1 VLPALKR
8 RFDPVREV
16 LLKAVMRLWPKT
28 LFGQL
33 TLILVSGTLA
43 IQLLSS
49 SIWFDV
55 RYAQVLEAPV
65 RLMAS
70 RTAQLISQNS
80 CIPGQ
85 PQTAPAHYTANC
97 LATKPDTQP
106 DNHRAARRTALL
118 LKQALAYELGQ
129 EPVVEMIN
137 VDLTDASGQPLVW
150 RSLFG
155 LQTATAH
162 VDFAVPL
169 ADGHWLSIEAHELQG
184 WSGES
189 AWALIADY
197 ILRVYVVRI
206 IGVIGMCWL
215 AVRLCLRP
223 LKRLSDAANALGD
236 NLDQAPLAIEGPLEV
251 RQAAQTFNA
260 MQKQIIAMVNDQSFF
275 LAAVSH
281 DLRTPLTRMRLRIE
295 RLSDLDQRE
304 RLKQN
309 IYQMDRMITQVL
321 VYLQSAGQHT
331 YQFIDVDSVLR
342 NLCTELSTPKEP
354 LPVSGR
360 GGMICANGVLVHRCL
375 QNLLVNAQ
383 AYARE
388 ITIEVERSSNGVTL
402 RINDRGPGI
411 AQSVLQSVTDPFVR
425 AETSRNDQSG
435 GFGLGLSIAKR
446 IAVSHKGSLSLS
458 NREGGGLTVCVYFP
472 LNNKEGASPP
482 AKTARID
489 T

>member
-1 VLPALKR
+1 MSPALKR
-8 RFDPVREV
+8 RFSPVRD
-16 LLKAVMRLWPKT
+16 LLMKGVMRLWPKT

-70 RTAQLISQNS
+70 RTAPLIDQPG
-80 CIPGQ
+80 CLPGQ
-85 PQTAPAHYTANC
+85 PQKAPANYTVRCMAAN
-97 LATKPDTQP
+97 PDSQP
-106 DNHRAARRTALL
+106 ENNRAARRTALL
-118 LKQALAYELGQ
+118 LKQALAYELGH
-129 EPVVEMIN
+129 EPTVEMIE
-137 VDLTDASGQPLVW
+137 VDLTDAQGQPLVW

-162 VDFAVPL
+162 IDFAVPL
-169 ADGHWLSIEAHELQG
+169 ADGHWLSIEGHELQG

-236 NLDQAPLAIEGPLEV
+236 NLDQKPLAVEGPLEV

-260 MQKQIIAMVNDQSFF
+260 MQKQIVAMVNDQSFF

-309 IYQMDRMITQVL
+309 IYQMDKMITQVL
-321 VYLQSAGQHT
+321 VYLQSANQHT
-331 YQFIDVDSVLR
+331 CQFIDVDSVLR
-342 NLCTELSTPKEP
+342 NLCAELSTPAEP

-360 GGMICANGVLVHRCL
+360 GGMIYANGVLLHRCL

-383 AYARE
+383 AYACD
-388 ITIEVERSSNGVTL
+388 ITLEVERSSSGVTL

-411 AQSVLQSVTDPFVR
+411 APAVLQSITDPFVR
-425 AETSRNDQSG
+425 ADHSRNDQSG

-446 IAVSHKGSLSLS
+446 IAVSHKGSLTLS
-458 NREGGGLTVCVYFP
+458 NREGGGLTACVF
-472 LNNKEGASPP
+472 LP
-482 AKTARID
+482 A
-489 T
+489 

>member
-1 VLPALKR
+1 MSPALKR
-8 RFDPVREV
+8 RLSPVRDL
-16 LLKAVMRLWPKT
+16 LLKGLRRLWPKT

-70 RTAQLISQNS
+70 RTAPLIDQPG
-80 CIPGQ
+80 CLPGQ
-85 PQTAPAHYTANC
+85 PQTAPANYTVTC
-97 LATKPDTQP
+97 LAAKPDSQP
-106 DNHRAARRTALL
+106 ENDRAARRTALL
-118 LKQALAYELGQ
+118 LKQALAYELGH
-129 EPVVEMIN
+129 EPTVEMIE
-137 VDLTDASGQPLVW
+137 VDLTDAEGQPLVW

-162 VDFAVPL
+162 IDFAVPL
-169 ADGHWLSIEAHELQG
+169 ADGHWLSIEGHELQG

-236 NLDQAPLAIEGPLEV
+236 NLDQKPLAVEGPLEV

-260 MQKQIIAMVNDQSFF
+260 MQKQIVAMVNDQSFF

-295 RLSDLDQRE
+295 RLSDVDQRE

-309 IYQMDRMITQVL
+309 IYQMDKMITQVL
-321 VYLQSAGQHT
+321 VYLQSANQHT
-331 YQFIDVDSVLR
+331 CQFIDVDSVLR
-342 NLCTELSTPKEP
+342 NLCAELSTPAEP
-354 LPVSGR
+354 LPISGR
-360 GGMICANGVLVHRCL
+360 GGMIYANGVLLHRCL

-383 AYARE
+383 AYARD
-388 ITIEVERSSNGVTL
+388 ITLEVERSSNGVTL

-411 AQSVLQSVTDPFVR
+411 APAVLQSITDPFVR
-425 AETSRNDQSG
+425 ADHSRNDQSG

-446 IAVSHKGSLSLS
+446 IAVSHKGSLTLS
-458 NREGGGLTVCVYFP
+458 NREGGGLTACVF
-472 LNNKEGASPP
+472 LP
-482 AKTARID
+482 AQ
-489 T
+489 

>member
-1 VLPALKR
+1 MSPALKR
-8 RFDPVREV
+8 RFSPVRD
-16 LLKAVMRLWPKT
+16 LLMKGVMRLWPKT

-70 RTAQLISQNS
+70 RTAPLIDQAG
-80 CIPGQ
+80 CLPGQ
-85 PQTAPAHYTANC
+85 PQKASANYTVRC
-97 LATKPDTQP
+97 LAAKPDSQP
-106 DNHRAARRTALL
+106 ENDRAARRTALL
-118 LKQALAYELGQ
+118 LKQALAYELGH
-129 EPVVEMIN
+129 EPTVEMIE
-137 VDLTDASGQPLVW
+137 VDLTDAQGQPLVW

-162 VDFAVPL
+162 IDFAVPL
-169 ADGHWLSIEAHELQG
+169 ADGHWLSIEGHELQG

-236 NLDQAPLAIEGPLEV
+236 NLDQKPLAVEGPLEV

-260 MQKQIIAMVNDQSFF
+260 MQKQIVAMVNDQSFF

-295 RLSDLDQRE
+295 RLSDVDQRE

-309 IYQMDRMITQVL
+309 IYQMDKMITQVL
-321 VYLQSAGQHT
+321 VYLQSANQHT
-331 YQFIDVDSVLR
+331 CQFIDVDSVLR
-342 NLCTELSTPKEP
+342 NLCAELSTAAEP

-360 GGMICANGVLVHRCL
+360 GGMIYANGVLLHRCL

-383 AYARE
+383 AYACD
-388 ITIEVERSSNGVTL
+388 ITLEVERSSSGVTL

-411 AQSVLQSVTDPFVR
+411 APAVLQSITDPFVR
-425 AETSRNDQSG
+425 ADHSRNDQSG

-446 IAVSHKGSLSLS
+446 IAISHKGSLTLS
-458 NREGGGLTVCVYFP
+458 NRDGGGLTACVF
-472 LNNKEGASPP
+472 LP
-482 AKTARID
+482 A
-489 T
+489 

>member
-1 VLPALKR
+1 MSPALKR
-8 RFDPVREV
+8 RFSPVRDL
-16 LLKAVMRLWPKT
+16 LLKGLRRLWPKT

-70 RTAQLISQNS
+70 RTAPLIDQPG
-80 CIPGQ
+80 CLPGQ
-85 PQTAPAHYTANC
+85 PQKAPANYTVRC
-97 LATKPDTQP
+97 LAAKPDSQP
-106 DNHRAARRTALL
+106 ENDRAARRTALL
-118 LKQALAYELGQ
+118 LKQALAYELGH
-129 EPVVEMIN
+129 EPTVEMIE
-137 VDLTDASGQPLVW
+137 VDLTDAEGQPLVW

-162 VDFAVPL
+162 IDFAVPL
-169 ADGHWLSIEAHELQG
+169 ADGHWLSIEGHELQG

-236 NLDQAPLAIEGPLEV
+236 NLDQKPLAVEGPLEV

-260 MQKQIIAMVNDQSFF
+260 MQKQIVAMVNDQSFF

-295 RLSDLDQRE
+295 RLSDVDQRE

-309 IYQMDRMITQVL
+309 IYQMDKMITQVL
-321 VYLQSAGQHT
+321 VYLQSANQHT
-331 YQFIDVDSVLR
+331 CQFIDVDSVLR
-342 NLCTELSTPKEP
+342 NLCAELSTPAEP

-360 GGMICANGVLVHRCL
+360 GGMIYANGVLLHRCL

-383 AYARE
+383 AYACD
-388 ITIEVERSSNGVTL
+388 ITLEVERSSSGVTL

-411 AQSVLQSVTDPFVR
+411 APAVLQSITDPFVR
-425 AETSRNDQSG
+425 ADHSRNDQSG

-446 IAVSHKGSLSLS
+446 IAVSHKGSLTLS
-458 NREGGGLTVCVYFP
+458 NREGGGLTACVF
-472 LNNKEGASPP
+472 LP
-482 AKTARID
+482 AQ
-489 T
+489 

>member
-1 VLPALKR
+1 
-8 RFDPVREV
+8 
-16 LLKAVMRLWPKT
+16 MRLWPKT

-70 RTAQLISQNS
+70 RTAQLIDPSR
-80 CIPGQ
+80 CKPDQ
-85 PQTAPAHYTANC
+85 PQAAPANYTVRC
-97 LATKPDTQP
+97 LDSKPDTQP
-106 DNHRAARRTALL
+106 GNDRAARRTALL
-118 LKQALAYELGQ
+118 LKQALAYELGY

-162 VDFAVPL
+162 VDFVVPL

-260 MQKQIIAMVNDQSFF
+260 MQKQIVAMVNDQSFF

-309 IYQMDRMITQVL
+309 IYQMDKMITQVL
-321 VYLQSAGQHT
+321 VYLQSANQHT
-331 YQFIDVDSVLR
+331 CQFIDVDSVLR
-342 NLCTELSTPKEP
+342 NLCTELSTPTEP

-360 GGMICANGVLVHRCL
+360 GGMIYANGVLVHRCL

-383 AYARE
+383 AYARN

-411 AQSVLQSVTDPFVR
+411 AQPILESVTDPFVR
-425 AETSRNDQSG
+425 ADTSRNDHSG
-435 GFGLGLSIAKR
+435 GYGLGLCIAQR
-446 IAVSHKGSLSLS
+446 IAVSHKGSLTLS
-458 NREGGGLTVCVYFP
+458 NREGGGLTACVFFP
-472 LNNKEGASPP
+472 LSEGDDQMFHTS
-482 AKTARID
+482 
-489 T
+489 

>member
-1 VLPALKR
+1 MSPALKR
-8 RFDPVREV
+8 RFSPVRD
-16 LLKAVMRLWPKT
+16 LLVKGLRRLWPKT

-70 RTAQLISQNS
+70 RTAPLIDQPG
-80 CIPGQ
+80 CLPGQ
-85 PQTAPAHYTANC
+85 PQKAPANYTVRC
-97 LATKPDTQP
+97 LAAKPDSQP
-106 DNHRAARRTALL
+106 ENDRAARRTALL
-118 LKQALAYELGQ
+118 LKQALAYELGH
-129 EPVVEMIN
+129 EPTVEMIE
-137 VDLTDASGQPLVW
+137 VDLTDAEGQPLVW

-162 VDFAVPL
+162 IDFAVPL
-169 ADGHWLSIEAHELQG
+169 ADGHWLSIEGHELQG

-236 NLDQAPLAIEGPLEV
+236 NLDQKPLAVEGPLEV

-260 MQKQIIAMVNDQSFF
+260 MQKQIVAMVNDQSFF

-295 RLSDLDQRE
+295 RLSDVDQRE

-309 IYQMDRMITQVL
+309 IYQMDKMITQVL
-321 VYLQSAGQHT
+321 VYLQSANQHT
-331 YQFIDVDSVLR
+331 CQFIDVDSVLR
-342 NLCTELSTPKEP
+342 NLCAELSTPAEP

-360 GGMICANGVLVHRCL
+360 GGMIYANGVLLHRCL

-383 AYARE
+383 AYARD
-388 ITIEVERSSNGVTL
+388 ITLEVERSSSGVTL

-411 AQSVLQSVTDPFVR
+411 APAVLQSITDPFVR
-425 AETSRNDQSG
+425 ADHSRNDQSG

-446 IAVSHKGSLSLS
+446 IAISHKGSLTLS
-458 NREGGGLTVCVYFP
+458 NRDGGGLTACVF
-472 LNNKEGASPP
+472 LP
-482 AKTARID
+482 A
-489 T
+489 

>member
-1 VLPALKR
+1 MSPALKR
-8 RFDPVREV
+8 RFSPVRD
-16 LLKAVMRLWPKT
+16 LLVKGLRRLWPKT

-70 RTAQLISQNS
+70 RTAPLIDQPG
-80 CIPGQ
+80 CLPGQ
-85 PQTAPAHYTANC
+85 PQTAPANYTVTC
-97 LATKPDTQP
+97 LAAKPDSQP
-106 DNHRAARRTALL
+106 ENDRAARRTALL
-118 LKQALAYELGQ
+118 LKQALAYELGH
-129 EPVVEMIN
+129 EPTVEMIE
-137 VDLTDASGQPLVW
+137 VDLTDAEGQPLIW

-162 VDFAVPL
+162 IDFAVPL
-169 ADGHWLSIEAHELQG
+169 GDGHWLSIEGHELQG

-223 LKRLSDAANALGD
+223 FKRLSDAANALGD
-236 NLDQAPLAIEGPLEV
+236 NLDQKPLAVEGPLEV

-260 MQKQIIAMVNDQSFF
+260 MQKQIVAMVNDQSFF

-295 RLSDLDQRE
+295 RLSDVDQRE

-309 IYQMDRMITQVL
+309 IYQMDKMITQVL
-321 VYLQSAGQHT
+321 VYLQSANQHT
-331 YQFIDVDSVLR
+331 CQFIDVDSVLR
-342 NLCTELSTPKEP
+342 NLCAELSTPAEP
-354 LPVSGR
+354 LPICGR
-360 GGMICANGVLVHRCL
+360 GGMIYANGVLLHRCL

-383 AYARE
+383 AYARD
-388 ITIEVERSSNGVTL
+388 ITLEVERSSSGVTL

-411 AQSVLQSVTDPFVR
+411 APAVLQSITDPFVR
-425 AETSRNDQSG
+425 ADHSRNDQSG

-446 IAVSHKGSLSLS
+446 IAVSHKGSLTLS
-458 NREGGGLTVCVYFP
+458 NREGGGLSACVF
-472 LNNKEGASPP
+472 LP
-482 AKTARID
+482 AQ
-489 T
+489 

>member
-1 VLPALKR
+1 VSLALKR
-8 RFDPVREV
+8 RFSPVRD
-16 LLKAVMRLWPKT
+16 LLMKGVMRLWPKT

-70 RTAQLISQNS
+70 RTAPLIDQPG
-80 CIPGQ
+80 CVPGQ
-85 PQTAPAHYTANC
+85 PQTAPANYTVRC
-97 LATKPDTQP
+97 LAAKPDSQP
-106 DNHRAARRTALL
+106 ENDRAARRTALL
-118 LKQALAYELGQ
+118 LKQALAYELGH
-129 EPVVEMIN
+129 EPTVEMIE
-137 VDLTDASGQPLVW
+137 VDLTDAQGQPLVW

-162 VDFAVPL
+162 IDFAVPL
-169 ADGHWLSIEAHELQG
+169 ADGHWLSIEGHELQG

-236 NLDQAPLAIEGPLEV
+236 NLDQKPLAVEGPLEV

-260 MQKQIIAMVNDQSFF
+260 MQKQIVAMVNDQSFF

-295 RLSDLDQRE
+295 RLSDVDQRE

-309 IYQMDRMITQVL
+309 IYQMDKMITQVL
-321 VYLQSAGQHT
+321 VYLQSANQHT
-331 YQFIDVDSVLR
+331 CQFIDVDSVLR
-342 NLCTELSTPKEP
+342 NLCAELSTAAEP

-360 GGMICANGVLVHRCL
+360 GGMIYANGVLLHRCL

-383 AYARE
+383 AYARD
-388 ITIEVERSSNGVTL
+388 ITLEVDRSSSGVTL

-411 AQSVLQSVTDPFVR
+411 APAVLQSITDPFVR
-425 AETSRNDQSG
+425 ADHSRNDQSG

-446 IAVSHKGSLSLS
+446 IAVSHKGSLTLS
-458 NREGGGLTVCVYFP
+458 NREGGGLSACVF
-472 LNNKEGASPP
+472 LP
-482 AKTARID
+482 A
-489 T
+489 

>member
-1 VLPALKR
+1 MSPALKR
-8 RFDPVREV
+8 RFSTVRD
-16 LLKAVMRLWPKT
+16 LLVKGLRRLWPKT

-70 RTAQLISQNS
+70 RTAPLIDQPG
-80 CIPGQ
+80 CLPGQ
-85 PQTAPAHYTANC
+85 PQKAPANYTVRC
-97 LATKPDTQP
+97 LAAKPDSQP
-106 DNHRAARRTALL
+106 ENDRAARRTALL
-118 LKQALAYELGQ
+118 LKQALAYELGH
-129 EPVVEMIN
+129 EPTVEMIE
-137 VDLTDASGQPLVW
+137 VDLTDAEGQPLVW

-162 VDFAVPL
+162 IDFAVPL
-169 ADGHWLSIEAHELQG
+169 ADGHWLSIEGHELQG

-236 NLDQAPLAIEGPLEV
+236 NLDQKPLAVEGPLEV

-260 MQKQIIAMVNDQSFF
+260 MQKQIVAMVNDQSFF

-295 RLSDLDQRE
+295 RLSDVDQRE

-309 IYQMDRMITQVL
+309 IYQMDKMITQVL
-321 VYLQSAGQHT
+321 VYLQSANQHT
-331 YQFIDVDSVLR
+331 CQFIDVDSVLR
-342 NLCTELSTPKEP
+342 NLCAELSTPAEP

-360 GGMICANGVLVHRCL
+360 GGMIYANGVLLHRCL

-383 AYARE
+383 AYACD
-388 ITIEVERSSNGVTL
+388 ITLEVERSSSGVTL

-411 AQSVLQSVTDPFVR
+411 APAVLQSITDPFVR
-425 AETSRNDQSG
+425 ADHSRNDQSG

-446 IAVSHKGSLSLS
+446 IAISHKGSLTLS
-458 NREGGGLTVCVYFP
+458 NRDGGGLTACVF
-472 LNNKEGASPP
+472 LP
-482 AKTARID
+482 A
-489 T
+489 

>member
-1 VLPALKR
+1 VSPALKR
-8 RFDPVREV
+8 RFSPVRDL
-16 LLKAVMRLWPKT
+16 LLKGLMRLWPKT

-70 RTAQLISQNS
+70 RTAPLIDQPG
-80 CIPGQ
+80 CLPGQ
-85 PQTAPAHYTANC
+85 PQKAPANYTVRC
-97 LATKPDTQP
+97 LAAKPDIQP
-106 DNHRAARRTALL
+106 ENDRAARRTALL
-118 LKQALAYELGQ
+118 LKQALAYELGH
-129 EPVVEMIN
+129 EPTVEMIE
-137 VDLTDASGQPLVW
+137 VDLTDAEGQPLVW

-162 VDFAVPL
+162 IDFAVPL
-169 ADGHWLSIEAHELQG
+169 ADGHWLSIEGHELQG

-236 NLDQAPLAIEGPLEV
+236 NLDQKPLAVEGPLEV

-260 MQKQIIAMVNDQSFF
+260 MQKQIVAMVNDQSFL

-295 RLSDLDQRE
+295 RLSDVDQRD

-309 IYQMDRMITQVL
+309 IYQMDKMITQVL
-321 VYLQSAGQHT
+321 VYLQSANQHT
-331 YQFIDVDSVLR
+331 CQFIDVDSVLR
-342 NLCTELSTPKEP
+342 NLCAELSTPAEP

-360 GGMICANGVLVHRCL
+360 GGMIYANGVLLHRCL

-383 AYARE
+383 AYARD
-388 ITIEVERSSNGVTL
+388 ITLEVERSSSGVTL

-411 AQSVLQSVTDPFVR
+411 APAVLQSITDPFVR
-425 AETSRNDQSG
+425 ADHSRNDQSG

-446 IAVSHKGSLSLS
+446 IAVSHKGSLTLS
-458 NREGGGLTVCVYFP
+458 NREGGGLSACVF
-472 LNNKEGASPP
+472 LP
-482 AKTARID
+482 AQ
-489 T
+489 

>member
-1 VLPALKR
+1 MSPALKR
-8 RFDPVREV
+8 RFSPVRD
-16 LLKAVMRLWPKT
+16 LLVKGLRRLWPKT

-70 RTAQLISQNS
+70 RTAPLIDQPG
-80 CIPGQ
+80 CLPGQ
-85 PQTAPAHYTANC
+85 PQKAPANYTVRC
-97 LATKPDTQP
+97 LAAKPDSQP
-106 DNHRAARRTALL
+106 ENDRAARRTALL
-118 LKQALAYELGQ
+118 LKQALAYELGH
-129 EPVVEMIN
+129 EPTVEMIE
-137 VDLTDASGQPLVW
+137 VDLTDAEGQPLVW

-162 VDFAVPL
+162 IDFAVPL
-169 ADGHWLSIEAHELQG
+169 ADGHWLSIEGHELQG

-236 NLDQAPLAIEGPLEV
+236 NLDQKPLAVEGPLEV

-260 MQKQIIAMVNDQSFF
+260 MQKQIVAMVNDQSFF

-295 RLSDLDQRE
+295 RLSDVDQRE

-309 IYQMDRMITQVL
+309 IYQMDKMITQVL
-321 VYLQSAGQHT
+321 VYLQSANQHT
-331 YQFIDVDSVLR
+331 CQFIDVDSVLR
-342 NLCTELSTPKEP
+342 NLCAELSTPAEP
-354 LPVSGR
+354 LPISGR
-360 GGMICANGVLVHRCL
+360 GGMIYANGVLLHRCL

-383 AYARE
+383 AYARD
-388 ITIEVERSSNGVTL
+388 ITLEVERSSSGVTL

-411 AQSVLQSVTDPFVR
+411 APAVLQSITDPFVR
-425 AETSRNDQSG
+425 ADHSRNDQSG

-446 IAVSHKGSLSLS
+446 IAVSHKGSLTLS
-458 NREGGGLTVCVYFP
+458 NREGGGLSACVF
-472 LNNKEGASPP
+472 LP
-482 AKTARID
+482 AQ
-489 T
+489 

>member
-1 VLPALKR
+1 MSSALKR
-8 RFDPVREV
+8 RFSPVRDL
-16 LLKAVMRLWPKT
+16 LLKGLMRLWPKT

-70 RTAQLISQNS
+70 RTAPLIDQPG
-80 CIPGQ
+80 CVPGQ
-85 PQTAPAHYTANC
+85 PQTAPANYTVRC
-97 LATKPDTQP
+97 LTAKPDSQP
-106 DNHRAARRTALL
+106 ENDRAARRTALL
-118 LKQALAYELGQ
+118 LKQALAYELGH
-129 EPVVEMIN
+129 EPTVEMIE
-137 VDLTDASGQPLVW
+137 VDLTDAEGQPLVW

-162 VDFAVPL
+162 IDFAVPL
-169 ADGHWLSIEAHELQG
+169 ADGHWLSIEGHELQG

-236 NLDQAPLAIEGPLEV
+236 NLDQKPLAVEGPLEV

-295 RLSDLDQRE
+295 RLSDVDQRE

-309 IYQMDRMITQVL
+309 IYQMDKMITQVL
-321 VYLQSAGQHT
+321 VYLQSANQHT
-331 YQFIDVDSVLR
+331 CQFIDVDSVLR
-342 NLCTELSTPKEP
+342 NLCAELSTPAEP
-354 LPVSGR
+354 LPISGR
-360 GGMICANGVLVHRCL
+360 GGMIYANGVLLHRCL

-383 AYARE
+383 AYARD
-388 ITIEVERSSNGVTL
+388 ITLEVERSSSGVTL

-411 AQSVLQSVTDPFVR
+411 APAVLQSITDPFVR
-425 AETSRNDQSG
+425 ADHSRNDQSG

-446 IAVSHKGSLSLS
+446 IAVSHKGSLTLS
-458 NREGGGLTVCVYFP
+458 NREAGGLSACVF
-472 LNNKEGASPP
+472 LP
-482 AKTARID
+482 AQ
-489 T
+489 

>member
-1 VLPALKR
+1 MSPALKR
-8 RFDPVREV
+8 RFSTVRD
-16 LLKAVMRLWPKT
+16 LLVKGLRRLWPKT

-70 RTAQLISQNS
+70 RTAPLIDQPG
-80 CIPGQ
+80 CLPGQ
-85 PQTAPAHYTANC
+85 PQKAPANYTVRC
-97 LATKPDTQP
+97 LAAKPDSQP
-106 DNHRAARRTALL
+106 ENDRAARRTALL
-118 LKQALAYELGQ
+118 LKQALAYELGH
-129 EPVVEMIN
+129 EPTVEMIE
-137 VDLTDASGQPLVW
+137 VDLTDAEGQPLVW

-162 VDFAVPL
+162 IDFAVPL
-169 ADGHWLSIEAHELQG
+169 GDGHWLSIEGHELQG

-236 NLDQAPLAIEGPLEV
+236 NLDQKPLAVEGPLEV

-260 MQKQIIAMVNDQSFF
+260 MQKQIVAMVNDQSFF

-295 RLSDLDQRE
+295 RLSDVDQRE

-309 IYQMDRMITQVL
+309 IYQMDKMITQVL
-321 VYLQSAGQHT
+321 VYLQSANQHT
-331 YQFIDVDSVLR
+331 CQFIDVDSVLR
-342 NLCTELSTPKEP
+342 NLCAELSTPAEP
-354 LPVSGR
+354 LPISGR
-360 GGMICANGVLVHRCL
+360 GGMIYANGVLLHRCL

-383 AYARE
+383 AYACD
-388 ITIEVERSSNGVTL
+388 ITLEVERSSSGVTL

-411 AQSVLQSVTDPFVR
+411 APAVLQSITDPFVR
-425 AETSRNDQSG
+425 ADHSRNDQSG

-446 IAVSHKGSLSLS
+446 IAVSHKGSLTLS
-458 NREGGGLTVCVYFP
+458 NREGGGLTACVF
-472 LNNKEGASPP
+472 LP
-482 AKTARID
+482 AQ
-489 T
+489 

>member
-1 VLPALKR
+1 MSPALKR
-8 RFDPVREV
+8 RFSPVRD
-16 LLKAVMRLWPKT
+16 LLMKGVMRLWPKT

-70 RTAQLISQNS
+70 RTAPLIDQPG
-80 CIPGQ
+80 CLPGQ
-85 PQTAPAHYTANC
+85 PQKAPANYTVRC
-97 LATKPDTQP
+97 LAAKPDSQP
-106 DNHRAARRTALL
+106 ENDRAARRTALL
-118 LKQALAYELGQ
+118 LKQALAYELGH
-129 EPVVEMIN
+129 EPTVEMIE
-137 VDLTDASGQPLVW
+137 VDLTDAEGQPLVW

-162 VDFAVPL
+162 IDFAVPL
-169 ADGHWLSIEAHELQG
+169 ADGHWLSIEGHELQG

-236 NLDQAPLAIEGPLEV
+236 NLDQKPLAVEGPLEV

-260 MQKQIIAMVNDQSFF
+260 MQKQIVAMVNDQSFF

-295 RLSDLDQRE
+295 RLSDVDQRE

-309 IYQMDRMITQVL
+309 IYQMDKMITQVL
-321 VYLQSAGQHT
+321 VYLQSANQHT
-331 YQFIDVDSVLR
+331 CQFIDVDSVLR
-342 NLCTELSTPKEP
+342 NLCAELSTPAEP

-360 GGMICANGVLVHRCL
+360 GGMIYANGVLLHRCL

-383 AYARE
+383 AYACD
-388 ITIEVERSSNGVTL
+388 ITLEVERSSSGVTL

-411 AQSVLQSVTDPFVR
+411 APAVLQSITDPFVR
-425 AETSRNDQSG
+425 ADHSRNDQSG

-446 IAVSHKGSLSLS
+446 IAISHKGSLTLS
-458 NREGGGLTVCVYFP
+458 NRDGGGLTACVF
-472 LNNKEGASPP
+472 LP
-482 AKTARID
+482 A
-489 T
+489 

>member
-1 VLPALKR
+1 MSPALKR
-8 RFDPVREV
+8 RFSPVRD
-16 LLKAVMRLWPKT
+16 LLMKGVMRLWPKT

-33 TLILVSGTLA
+33 TLILVSGTLT

-70 RTAQLISQNS
+70 RTAPLIDQPG
-80 CIPGQ
+80 CLPGQ
-85 PQTAPAHYTANC
+85 PQKAPANYTVRCMAAN
-97 LATKPDTQP
+97 PDSQP
-106 DNHRAARRTALL
+106 ENNRAARRTALL
-118 LKQALAYELGQ
+118 LKQALAYELGH
-129 EPVVEMIN
+129 EPTVEMIE
-137 VDLTDASGQPLVW
+137 VDLTDAQGQPLVW

-162 VDFAVPL
+162 IDFAVPL
-169 ADGHWLSIEAHELQG
+169 ADGHWLSIEGHELQG

-236 NLDQAPLAIEGPLEV
+236 NLDQKPLAVEGPLEV

-260 MQKQIIAMVNDQSFF
+260 MQKQIVAMVNDQSFF

-295 RLSDLDQRE
+295 RLSDVDQRE

-309 IYQMDRMITQVL
+309 IYQMDKMITQVL
-321 VYLQSAGQHT
+321 VYLQSANQHT
-331 YQFIDVDSVLR
+331 CQFIDVDSVLR
-342 NLCTELSTPKEP
+342 NLCAELSTPAEP

-360 GGMICANGVLVHRCL
+360 GGMIYANGVLLHRCL

-383 AYARE
+383 AYARD
-388 ITIEVERSSNGVTL
+388 ITLEVERSSNGVTL

-411 AQSVLQSVTDPFVR
+411 AQAVLQSITDPFVR
-425 AETSRNDQSG
+425 ADHSRNDQSG

-446 IAVSHKGSLSLS
+446 IAVSHKGSLTLS
-458 NREGGGLTVCVYFP
+458 NRAGGGLTACVF
-472 LNNKEGASPP
+472 LP
-482 AKTARID
+482 AQ
-489 T
+489 

>member
-1 VLPALKR
+1 MSPALKR
-8 RFDPVREV
+8 RFSPVRD
-16 LLKAVMRLWPKT
+16 LLVKGLRRLWPKT

-70 RTAQLISQNS
+70 RTAPLIDQPG
-80 CIPGQ
+80 CLPGQ
-85 PQTAPAHYTANC
+85 PQTAPANYTVRC
-97 LATKPDTQP
+97 LTAKPDSQP
-106 DNHRAARRTALL
+106 ENDRAARRTALL
-118 LKQALAYELGQ
+118 LKQALAYELGH
-129 EPVVEMIN
+129 EPTVEMIE
-137 VDLTDASGQPLVW
+137 VDLTDAQGQPLVW

-162 VDFAVPL
+162 IDFAVPL
-169 ADGHWLSIEAHELQG
+169 ADGHWLSIEGHELQG

-236 NLDQAPLAIEGPLEV
+236 NLDQKPLAVEGPLEV

-260 MQKQIIAMVNDQSFF
+260 MQKQIVAMVNDQSFF

-309 IYQMDRMITQVL
+309 IYQMDKMITQVL
-321 VYLQSAGQHT
+321 VYLQSANQHT
-331 YQFIDVDSVLR
+331 CQFIDVDSVLR
-342 NLCTELSTPKEP
+342 TLCAELSTPAEP

-360 GGMICANGVLVHRCL
+360 GGMIYANGVLLHRCL

-383 AYARE
+383 AYARD
-388 ITIEVERSSNGVTL
+388 ITLEVERSSSGVTL

-411 AQSVLQSVTDPFVR
+411 APAVLQSITDPFVR
-425 AETSRNDQSG
+425 ADHSRNDQSG

-446 IAVSHKGSLSLS
+446 IAISHKGSLTLS
-458 NREGGGLTVCVYFP
+458 NRDGGGLTACVF
-472 LNNKEGASPP
+472 LP
-482 AKTARID
+482 A
-489 T
+489 

>member
-1 VLPALKR
+1 MSPALKR
-8 RFDPVREV
+8 RFSPVRD
-16 LLKAVMRLWPKT
+16 LLVKGLRRLWPKT

-70 RTAQLISQNS
+70 RTAPLIDQPG
-80 CIPGQ
+80 CVPGQ
-85 PQTAPAHYTANC
+85 PQTAPANYTVKC
-97 LATKPDTQP
+97 LAAKPDSQP
-106 DNHRAARRTALL
+106 ENDRAARRTALL
-118 LKQALAYELGQ
+118 LKQALAYELGH
-129 EPVVEMIN
+129 EPTVEMIE
-137 VDLTDASGQPLVW
+137 VDLTDAQGQPLVW

-162 VDFAVPL
+162 IDFAVPL
-169 ADGHWLSIEAHELQG
+169 ADGHWLSIEGHELQG

-236 NLDQAPLAIEGPLEV
+236 NLDQKPLAVEGPLEV

-260 MQKQIIAMVNDQSFF
+260 MQKQIVAMVNDQSFF

-295 RLSDLDQRE
+295 RLSDVDQRE

-309 IYQMDRMITQVL
+309 IYQMDKMITQVL
-321 VYLQSAGQHT
+321 VYLQSANQHT
-331 YQFIDVDSVLR
+331 CQFIDVDSVLR
-342 NLCTELSTPKEP
+342 NLCAELSTPAEP

-360 GGMICANGVLVHRCL
+360 GGMIYANGVLLHRCL

-383 AYARE
+383 AYACD
-388 ITIEVERSSNGVTL
+388 ITLEVERSSSGVTL

-411 AQSVLQSVTDPFVR
+411 APAVLQSITDPFVR
-425 AETSRNDQSG
+425 ADHSRNDQSG

-446 IAVSHKGSLSLS
+446 IAISHKGSLTLS
-458 NREGGGLTVCVYFP
+458 NRDGGGLTACVF
-472 LNNKEGASPP
+472 LP
-482 AKTARID
+482 A
-489 T
+489 

>member
-1 VLPALKR
+1 MSPALKR
-8 RFDPVREV
+8 RFSPVRD
-16 LLKAVMRLWPKT
+16 LLMKGVMRLWPKT

-70 RTAQLISQNS
+70 RTAPLIDQPG
-80 CIPGQ
+80 CLPGQ
-85 PQTAPAHYTANC
+85 PQKAPANYTVRCMA
-97 LATKPDTQP
+97 AKPDSQP
-106 DNHRAARRTALL
+106 ENNRAARRTALL
-118 LKQALAYELGQ
+118 LKQALAYELGH
-129 EPVVEMIN
+129 EPTVEMIE
-137 VDLTDASGQPLVW
+137 VDLTDAEGQPLVW

-162 VDFAVPL
+162 IDFAVPL
-169 ADGHWLSIEAHELQG
+169 GDGHWLSIEGHELQG

-236 NLDQAPLAIEGPLEV
+236 NLDQKPLAVEGPLEV

-260 MQKQIIAMVNDQSFF
+260 MQKQIVAMVNDQSFF

-309 IYQMDRMITQVL
+309 IYQMDKMITQVL
-321 VYLQSAGQHT
+321 VYLQSANQHT
-331 YQFIDVDSVLR
+331 CQFIDVDSVLR
-342 NLCTELSTPKEP
+342 NLCAELSTPAEP

-360 GGMICANGVLVHRCL
+360 GGMIYANGVLLHRCL

-383 AYARE
+383 AYARD
-388 ITIEVERSSNGVTL
+388 ITLEVERSSRGVTL

-411 AQSVLQSVTDPFVR
+411 AQAVLQSITDPFVR
-425 AETSRNDQSG
+425 ADHSRNDQSG

-446 IAVSHKGSLSLS
+446 IAVSHKGSLTLS
-458 NREGGGLTVCVYFP
+458 NRAGGGLTACVF
-472 LNNKEGASPP
+472 LP
-482 AKTARID
+482 AQ
-489 T
+489 

>member
-1 VLPALKR
+1 MSTALKR
-8 RFDPVREV
+8 RFNQVRDALV
-16 LLKAVMRLWPKT
+16 RGVMRLWPKT

-70 RTAQLISQNS
+70 RTAQLINQDS
-80 CIPGQ
+80 CIAGQ
-85 PQTAPAHYTANC
+85 PQTAPANYTARC

-106 DNHRAARRTALL
+106 GNDRAARRTVLL
-118 LKQALAYELGQ
+118 LKQALAYELGYA
-129 EPVVEMIN
+129 PAVEMIE

-155 LQTATAH
+155 LQTAIAH

-169 ADGHWLSIEAHELQG
+169 ADGHWLSIEGHELQG

-236 NLDQAPLAIEGPLEV
+236 NLDQTPLAIEGPLEV
-251 RQAAQTFNA
+251 RQAAQMFNT
-260 MQKQIIAMVNDQSFF
+260 MQKQIVAMVNDQSFF

-309 IYQMDRMITQVL
+309 IYQMDKMITQVL
-321 VYLQSAGQHT
+321 VYLQSANQHT
-331 YQFIDVDSVLR
+331 CQFIDLDSVLR
-342 NLCTELSTPKEP
+342 NLCTELSTPAEP

-360 GGMICANGVLVHRCL
+360 GGMLYANGVLLHRCL

-388 ITIEVERSSNGVTL
+388 ITIEVERSSSGVTL
-402 RINDRGPGI
+402 RVNDRGPGI
-411 AQSVLQSVTDPFVR
+411 AQSVLHSVTDPFVR
-425 AETSRNDQSG
+425 ADTSRNDQSG
-435 GFGLGLSIAKR
+435 GFGLGLSIARR
-446 IAVSHKGSLSLS
+446 IAVSHKGSLVLG
-458 NREGGGLTVCVYFP
+458 NREGGGLTACIFLP
-472 LNNKEGASPP
+472 LREGEGASAQ
-482 AKTARID
+482 AKA
-489 T
+489 

>member
-1 VLPALKR
+1 MSPALKR
-8 RFDPVREV
+8 RFSPVRD
-16 LLKAVMRLWPKT
+16 LLVKGLRRLWPKT

-70 RTAQLISQNS
+70 RTAPLIDQPG
-80 CIPGQ
+80 CLPGQ
-85 PQTAPAHYTANC
+85 PQKAPANYTVRC
-97 LATKPDTQP
+97 LAAKPDSQP
-106 DNHRAARRTALL
+106 ENDRAARRTALL
-118 LKQALAYELGQ
+118 LKQALAYELGH
-129 EPVVEMIN
+129 EPTVEMIE
-137 VDLTDASGQPLVW
+137 VDLTDAQGQPLVW

-162 VDFAVPL
+162 IDFAVPL
-169 ADGHWLSIEAHELQG
+169 ADGHWLSIEGHELQG

-236 NLDQAPLAIEGPLEV
+236 NLDQKPLAVEGPLEV

-260 MQKQIIAMVNDQSFF
+260 MQKQIVAMVNDQSFF

-295 RLSDLDQRE
+295 RLSDVDQRE

-309 IYQMDRMITQVL
+309 IYQMDKMITQVL
-321 VYLQSAGQHT
+321 VYLQSANQHT
-331 YQFIDVDSVLR
+331 CQFIDVDSVLR
-342 NLCTELSTPKEP
+342 NLCAELSTPAEP

-360 GGMICANGVLVHRCL
+360 GGMIYANGVLLHRCL

-383 AYARE
+383 AYACD
-388 ITIEVERSSNGVTL
+388 ITLEVERSSSGVTL

-411 AQSVLQSVTDPFVR
+411 APAVLQSITDPFVR
-425 AETSRNDQSG
+425 ADHSRNDQSG

-446 IAVSHKGSLSLS
+446 IAISHKGSLTLS
-458 NREGGGLTVCVYFP
+458 NRDGGGLTACVF
-472 LNNKEGASPP
+472 LP
-482 AKTARID
+482 A
-489 T
+489 

>member
-1 VLPALKR
+1 MSPALKR
-8 RFDPVREV
+8 RFSPVRD
-16 LLKAVMRLWPKT
+16 LLVKGLRRLWPKT

-70 RTAQLISQNS
+70 RTAPLIDQPG
-80 CIPGQ
+80 CLPGQ
-85 PQTAPAHYTANC
+85 PQKAPANYTVRC
-97 LATKPDTQP
+97 LAAKPDIQP
-106 DNHRAARRTALL
+106 ENDRAARRTALL
-118 LKQALAYELGQ
+118 LKQALAYELGH
-129 EPVVEMIN
+129 EPTVEMIE
-137 VDLTDASGQPLVW
+137 VDLTDAEGQPLVW

-162 VDFAVPL
+162 IDFAVPL
-169 ADGHWLSIEAHELQG
+169 GDGHWLSIEGHELQG

-236 NLDQAPLAIEGPLEV
+236 NLDQKPLAVEGPLEV

-260 MQKQIIAMVNDQSFF
+260 MQKQIVAMVNDQSFF

-295 RLSDLDQRE
+295 RLSDVDQRD

-309 IYQMDRMITQVL
+309 IYQMDKMITQVL
-321 VYLQSAGQHT
+321 VYLQSANQHT
-331 YQFIDVDSVLR
+331 CQFIDVDSVLR
-342 NLCTELSTPKEP
+342 NLCAELSTPAEP

-360 GGMICANGVLVHRCL
+360 GGMIYANGVLLHRCL

-383 AYARE
+383 AYARD
-388 ITIEVERSSNGVTL
+388 ITLEVERSSSGVTL

-411 AQSVLQSVTDPFVR
+411 APAVLQSITDPFVR
-425 AETSRNDQSG
+425 ADHSRNDQSG

-446 IAVSHKGSLSLS
+446 IAVSHKGSLTLN
-458 NREGGGLTVCVYFP
+458 NREGGGLSACVF
-472 LNNKEGASPP
+472 LP
-482 AKTARID
+482 AQ
-489 T
+489 

>member
-1 VLPALKR
+1 MSPALKR
-8 RFDPVREV
+8 RFSPVRD
-16 LLKAVMRLWPKT
+16 LLVKGLRRLWPKT

-70 RTAQLISQNS
+70 RTAPLIDQPG
-80 CIPGQ
+80 CVPGQ
-85 PQTAPAHYTANC
+85 PQTAPANYTVTC
-97 LATKPDTQP
+97 LAAKPDSQP
-106 DNHRAARRTALL
+106 ENDRAARRTALL
-118 LKQALAYELGQ
+118 LKQALAYELGH
-129 EPVVEMIN
+129 EPTVEMIE
-137 VDLTDASGQPLVW
+137 VDLTDAEGQPLVW

-162 VDFAVPL
+162 IDFAVPL
-169 ADGHWLSIEAHELQG
+169 ADGHWLSIEGHELQG

-236 NLDQAPLAIEGPLEV
+236 NLDQKPLAVEGPLEV

-260 MQKQIIAMVNDQSFF
+260 MQKQIVAMVNDQSFF

-295 RLSDLDQRE
+295 RLSDVDQRE

-309 IYQMDRMITQVL
+309 IYQMDKMITQVL
-321 VYLQSAGQHT
+321 VYLQSANQHT
-331 YQFIDVDSVLR
+331 CQFIDVDSVLR
-342 NLCTELSTPKEP
+342 TLCAELSTAAEP

-360 GGMICANGVLVHRCL
+360 GGMIYANGVLLHRCL

-383 AYARE
+383 AYARD
-388 ITIEVERSSNGVTL
+388 ITLEVERSSSGVTL

-411 AQSVLQSVTDPFVR
+411 APAVLQSITDPFVR
-425 AETSRNDQSG
+425 ADHSRNDQSG

-446 IAVSHKGSLSLS
+446 IAVSHKGSLTLS
-458 NREGGGLTVCVYFP
+458 NREGGGLSACVF
-472 LNNKEGASPP
+472 LP
-482 AKTARID
+482 A
-489 T
+489 

>member
-1 VLPALKR
+1 MKGLG
-8 RFDPVREV
+8 
-16 LLKAVMRLWPKT
+16 RLWPKT

-70 RTAQLISQNS
+70 RTAPLIDQPG
-80 CIPGQ
+80 CLPGQ
-85 PQTAPAHYTANC
+85 PQTAPANYTVTC
-97 LATKPDTQP
+97 LAAKPDSQP
-106 DNHRAARRTALL
+106 ENDRAARRTALL
-118 LKQALAYELGQ
+118 LKQALAYELGH
-129 EPVVEMIN
+129 EPTVEMIE
-137 VDLTDASGQPLVW
+137 VDLTDAEGQPLIW

-162 VDFAVPL
+162 IDFAVPL
-169 ADGHWLSIEAHELQG
+169 GDGHWLSIEGHELQG

-236 NLDQAPLAIEGPLEV
+236 NLDQKPLAVEGPLEV

-260 MQKQIIAMVNDQSFF
+260 MQKQIVAMVNDQSFF

-295 RLSDLDQRE
+295 RLSDVDQRD

-309 IYQMDRMITQVL
+309 IYQMDKMITQVL
-321 VYLQSAGQHT
+321 VYLQSANQHT
-331 YQFIDVDSVLR
+331 CQFIDVDSVLR
-342 NLCTELSTPKEP
+342 NLCAELSTPAEP
-354 LPVSGR
+354 LPISGR
-360 GGMICANGVLVHRCL
+360 GGMIYANGVLLHRCL

-383 AYARE
+383 AYARD
-388 ITIEVERSSNGVTL
+388 ITLEVERSSSGVTL

-411 AQSVLQSVTDPFVR
+411 APAVLQSITDPFVR
-425 AETSRNDQSG
+425 ADHSRNDQSG

-446 IAVSHKGSLSLS
+446 IAVSHKGSLTLS
-458 NREGGGLTVCVYFP
+458 NREGGGLSACVF
-472 LNNKEGASPP
+472 LP
-482 AKTARID
+482 AQ
-489 T
+489 

>member
-1 VLPALKR
+1 MSPALKR
-8 RFDPVREV
+8 RFSPVRD
-16 LLKAVMRLWPKT
+16 LLVKGLRRLWPKT

-70 RTAQLISQNS
+70 RTAPLIDQPG
-80 CIPGQ
+80 CVPGQ
-85 PQTAPAHYTANC
+85 PQTAPANYTVRC
-97 LATKPDTQP
+97 LTAKPDSQP
-106 DNHRAARRTALL
+106 ENDRAARRTALL
-118 LKQALAYELGQ
+118 LKQALAYELGH
-129 EPVVEMIN
+129 EPTVEMIE
-137 VDLTDASGQPLVW
+137 VDLTDAEGQPLVW

-162 VDFAVPL
+162 IDFAVPL
-169 ADGHWLSIEAHELQG
+169 GDGHWLSIEGHELQG

-236 NLDQAPLAIEGPLEV
+236 NLDQKPLAVEGPLEV

-295 RLSDLDQRE
+295 RLSDVDQRD

-309 IYQMDRMITQVL
+309 IYQMDKMITQVL
-321 VYLQSAGQHT
+321 VYLQSANQHT
-331 YQFIDVDSVLR
+331 CQFIDVDSVLR
-342 NLCTELSTPKEP
+342 NLCAELSTPAEP
-354 LPVSGR
+354 LPISGR
-360 GGMICANGVLVHRCL
+360 GGMIYANGVLLHRCL

-383 AYARE
+383 AYARD
-388 ITIEVERSSNGVTL
+388 ITLEVERSSSGVTL

-411 AQSVLQSVTDPFVR
+411 APAVLQSITDPFVR
-425 AETSRNDQSG
+425 ADHSRNDQSG

-446 IAVSHKGSLSLS
+446 IAVSHKGSLTLS
-458 NREGGGLTVCVYFP
+458 NREGGGLSACVF
-472 LNNKEGASPP
+472 LP
-482 AKTARID
+482 A
-489 T
+489 

>member
-1 VLPALKR
+1 MSPALKR
-8 RFDPVREV
+8 RFSPVRD
-16 LLKAVMRLWPKT
+16 LLMKGVMRLWPKT

-33 TLILVSGTLA
+33 TLILVSGTLT

-70 RTAQLISQNS
+70 RTAPLIDQPG
-80 CIPGQ
+80 CLPGQ
-85 PQTAPAHYTANC
+85 PQKAPANYTVRCMAAN
-97 LATKPDTQP
+97 PDSQP
-106 DNHRAARRTALL
+106 ENNRAARRTALL
-118 LKQALAYELGQ
+118 LKQALAYELGH
-129 EPVVEMIN
+129 EPTVEMIE
-137 VDLTDASGQPLVW
+137 VDLTDAQGQPLVW

-162 VDFAVPL
+162 IDFAVPL
-169 ADGHWLSIEAHELQG
+169 ADGHWLSIEGHELQG

-236 NLDQAPLAIEGPLEV
+236 NLDQKPLAVEGPLEV

-260 MQKQIIAMVNDQSFF
+260 MQKQIVAMVNDQSFF

-309 IYQMDRMITQVL
+309 IYQMDKMITQVL
-321 VYLQSAGQHT
+321 VYLQSANQHT
-331 YQFIDVDSVLR
+331 CQFIDVDSVLR
-342 NLCTELSTPKEP
+342 NLCAELSTPAEP

-360 GGMICANGVLVHRCL
+360 GGMIYANGVLLHRCL

-383 AYARE
+383 AYARD
-388 ITIEVERSSNGVTL
+388 ITLEVERSSNGVTL

-411 AQSVLQSVTDPFVR
+411 AQAVLQSITDPFVR
-425 AETSRNDQSG
+425 ADHSRNDQSG

-446 IAVSHKGSLSLS
+446 IAVSHKGSLTLS
-458 NREGGGLTVCVYFP
+458 NRAGGGLTACVF
-472 LNNKEGASPP
+472 LP
-482 AKTARID
+482 AQ
-489 T
+489 

>member
-1 VLPALKR
+1 MSSALKR
-8 RFDPVREV
+8 RFSPVRD
-16 LLKAVMRLWPKT
+16 LLVKGVRRLWPKT

-70 RTAQLISQNS
+70 RTAPLIDQPG
-80 CIPGQ
+80 CLPGQ
-85 PQTAPAHYTANC
+85 PQTAPANYTVRC
-97 LATKPDTQP
+97 LTAKPDSQP
-106 DNHRAARRTALL
+106 ENDRAARRTALL
-118 LKQALAYELGQ
+118 LKQALAYELGH
-129 EPVVEMIN
+129 EPTVEMIE
-137 VDLTDASGQPLVW
+137 VDLTDAEGQPLVW

-162 VDFAVPL
+162 IDFAVPL
-169 ADGHWLSIEAHELQG
+169 GDGHWLSIEGHELQG

-236 NLDQAPLAIEGPLEV
+236 NLDQKPLAVEGPLEV

-295 RLSDLDQRE
+295 RLSDVDQRD

-309 IYQMDRMITQVL
+309 IYQMDKMITQVL
-321 VYLQSAGQHT
+321 VYLQSANQHT
-331 YQFIDVDSVLR
+331 CQFIDVDSVLR
-342 NLCTELSTPKEP
+342 NLCAELSTPAEP

-360 GGMICANGVLVHRCL
+360 GGMIYANGVLLHRCL

-383 AYARE
+383 AYARD
-388 ITIEVERSSNGVTL
+388 ITLEVERSSSGVTL

-411 AQSVLQSVTDPFVR
+411 APAVLQSITDPFVR
-425 AETSRNDQSG
+425 ADHSRNDQSG

-446 IAVSHKGSLSLS
+446 IAVSHKGSLTLS
-458 NREGGGLTVCVYFP
+458 NREGGGLSACVF
-472 LNNKEGASPP
+472 LP
-482 AKTARID
+482 AQ
-489 T
+489 

>member
-1 VLPALKR
+1 VSPALKR
-8 RFDPVREV
+8 RFSPVRDL
-16 LLKAVMRLWPKT
+16 LLKGVRRLWPKT

-70 RTAQLISQNS
+70 RTAPLIDQPG
-80 CIPGQ
+80 CVPGQ
-85 PQTAPAHYTANC
+85 PQTAPANYTVRC
-97 LATKPDTQP
+97 LASKPDTQP
-106 DNHRAARRTALL
+106 ENQRAARRTALL
-118 LKQALAYELGQ
+118 LKQALAYELGH
-129 EPVVEMIN
+129 EPTVEMIE
-137 VDLTDASGQPLVW
+137 VDLTDAEGQPLVW

-162 VDFAVPL
+162 IDFAVPL
-169 ADGHWLSIEAHELQG
+169 ADGHWLSIEGHELQG

-236 NLDQAPLAIEGPLEV
+236 NLDQKPLAVEGPLEV

-260 MQKQIIAMVNDQSFF
+260 MQKQIVAMVNDQSFF

-309 IYQMDRMITQVL
+309 IYQMDKMITQVL
-321 VYLQSAGQHT
+321 VYLQSANQHT
-331 YQFIDVDSVLR
+331 CQFIDVDSVLR
-342 NLCTELSTPKEP
+342 NLCAELSTPAEP

-360 GGMICANGVLVHRCL
+360 GGMIYANGVLLHRCL

-383 AYARE
+383 AYARD
-388 ITIEVERSSNGVTL
+388 ITLEVERSSSGVTL

-411 AQSVLQSVTDPFVR
+411 APAVLQSITDPFVR
-425 AETSRNDQSG
+425 ADHSRNDQSG

-446 IAVSHKGSLSLS
+446 IAVSHKGSLTLS
-458 NREGGGLTVCVYFP
+458 NREAGGLSACGF
-472 LNNKEGASPP
+472 LP
-482 AKTARID
+482 AQ
-489 T
+489 

>member
-1 VLPALKR
+1 MSPALKR
-8 RFDPVREV
+8 RFSPVRDL
-16 LLKAVMRLWPKT
+16 LLKGGMRLWPKT

-70 RTAQLISQNS
+70 RTAPLIDQ
-80 CIPGQ
+80 PGCLPDQ
-85 PQTAPAHYTANC
+85 PQKAPANYTVRCMA
-97 LATKPDTQP
+97 AKPDSQP
-106 DNHRAARRTALL
+106 ENNRAARRTALL
-118 LKQALAYELGQ
+118 LKQALAYELGH
-129 EPVVEMIN
+129 EPTVEMIE
-137 VDLTDASGQPLVW
+137 VDLTDAEGQPLVW
-150 RSLFG
+150 HSLFG

-162 VDFAVPL
+162 IDFAVPL
-169 ADGHWLSIEAHELQG
+169 ADGHWLSIEGHELQG

-236 NLDQAPLAIEGPLEV
+236 NLDQKPLAVEGPLEV

-260 MQKQIIAMVNDQSFF
+260 MQKQIVAMVNDQSFF

-309 IYQMDRMITQVL
+309 IYQMDKMITQVL
-321 VYLQSAGQHT
+321 VYLQSANQHT
-331 YQFIDVDSVLR
+331 CQFIDVDSVLR
-342 NLCTELSTPKEP
+342 NLCAELSTPAEP

-360 GGMICANGVLVHRCL
+360 GGMIYANGVLLHRCL

-383 AYARE
+383 AYARD
-388 ITIEVERSSNGVTL
+388 ITLEVERSSRGVTL

-411 AQSVLQSVTDPFVR
+411 AQAVLQSITDPFVR
-425 AETSRNDQSG
+425 ADHSRNDQSG

-446 IAVSHKGSLSLS
+446 IAVSHKGSLTLS
-458 NREGGGLTVCVYFP
+458 NRAGGGLTTCVF
-472 LNNKEGASPP
+472 LP
-482 AKTARID
+482 AQ
-489 T
+489 